1 MFFLSNKQKAVYA
14 LLSASIFSAAYISL
28 NWTRIIDDAYIYF
41 RYAHNIAQ
49 GYGYVFNI
57 GYPVEGTTSVTWTF
71 LLVGLDI
78 LHVPMEVSVKI
89 LGGLCV
95 GAILCL
101 LAIEF
106 YRRDA
111 PISIALL
118 AFSLLV
124 FDRNF
129 SLSMMV
135 GLETG
140 LYSLLLLAFCM
151 IARWYSDKGGRFP
164 SLAMGGIGVLLFLT
178 RPESLAI
185 LALTGCGIVYF
196 RKTPNPKYSL
206 IPILIWIMGVSAAT
220 LWRWSEFGDFVP
232 NSVRAKSV
240 ILSSGIRWSLVWP
253 RVVAG
258 SLYVRDLFMASWP
271 LIALGGVGLATL
283 RKSFWAYVAF
293 SALLTGVAAVLMNSG
308 DWMPRF
314 RLLTAYLPITALLA
328 VMGLGKL
335 LESPKGRWARG
346 LKWFSILAALLITL
360 NSLWLLRG
368 KEFMVAAGSSSCYG
382 KMGQVLRPHM
392 SEQTMVA
399 PEAIGQTGYALINS
413 PILDFFG
420 LTDPYIARNG
430 VIPIETYSLGKHH
443 YEYAMRQRP
452 ALFLFHSDISNHIP
466 LLNRWGY
473 SEEYTTFGITDSQTN
488 CKLLVG
494 VENAL
499 LPELAPVLS
508 QNFITQLVD
517 TKSVQKTSAGTWPDG
532 ER

>member
-1 MFFLSNKQKAVYA
+1 MFFLSNKQKAVFA
-14 LLSASIFSAAYISL
+14 FLAASLLSVAYISL

-57 GYPVEGTTSVTWTF
+57 GYPAEGTTSVTWTF

-95 GAILCL
+95 GAIVCL
-101 LAIEF
+101 LAIEY

-111 PISIALL
+111 PISIVLL

-140 LYSLLLLAFCM
+140 LYSLLLLAFC
-151 IARWYSDKGGRFP
+151 IVSRWYSDKGGRLP
-164 SLAMGGIGVLLFLT
+164 SMVLGGIGVLLFLT
-178 RPESLAI
+178 RPESVAI

-196 RKTPNPKYSL
+196 RQNSRSKYSL
-206 IPILIWIMGVSAAT
+206 IPILIWILGVSAAT
-220 LWRWSEFGDFVP
+220 LWRWSEFGDFIP

-253 RVVAG
+253 RIVAG
-258 SLYVRDLFMASWP
+258 SLYVKDLFMASWL
-271 LIALGGVGLATL
+271 LIALGGVGLASI

-293 SALLTGVAAVLMNSG
+293 SALMTGVAAVLMNSG

-328 VMGLGKL
+328 VMGLSKL
-335 LESPKGRWARG
+335 LVSQKGRWARG
-346 LKWFSILAALLITL
+346 LKWFSILVAILITV

-368 KEFMVAAGSSSCYG
+368 NAFMVAAGTPSCYA

-392 SEQTMVA
+392 SEQTTVA

-430 VIPIETYSLGKHH
+430 VIPIETYTLGKHH
-443 YEYAMRQRP
+443 YEYVMRQRP
-452 ALFLFHSDISNHIP
+452 ALFLFHSHISNHIP
-466 LLNRWGY
+466 FLNQWGY
-473 SEEYTTFGITDSQTN
+473 SEEYTTFSVTDTVGK
-488 CKLLVG
+488 CGLLVG
-494 VENAL
+494 VENSL
-499 LPELAPVLS
+499 VPILAPVLN
-508 QNFITQLVD
+508 QDFNTQIVD
-517 TKSVQKTSAGTWPDG
+517 TKVAQKNPAGTWPDG